1 MKSILLS
8 IKPEWLAKILNKDKT
23 IEVRKKFP
31 KDYVGWVYLYCSK
44 SKPYLY
50 GDKSVYEGKQ
60 EYFWVQKIEG
70 NGIVP
75 LLNGKVVARFWC
87 DKVTEMIVGE
97 DCCGDAEIEEGW
109 SLIDQTCLTEI
120 EIIKYLG
127 GMGKN
132 GYAIHIS
139 KLEIFDR
146 PRELS
151 EFYTTKLD
159 EDLTKRFDDSI
170 QLENGTWVKRITKA
184 PQNYCY
190 IEGE

>member
-8 IKPEWLAKILNKDKT
+8 IKPEWLVKILNGEKT

-44 SKPYLY
+44 GKPRVIIQSNGVIAIDNKHYSY
-50 GDKSVYEGKQ
+50 GDE
-60 EYFWVQKIEG
+60 E
-70 NGIVP
+70 
-75 LLNGKVVARFWC
+75 LNGKVVARFWC

-97 DCCGDAEIEEGW
+97 DCCGDAEIEEGCD
-109 SLIDQTCLTEI
+109 LIDQTCLTEI

-127 GMGKN
+127 GIGKN

-139 KLEIFDR
+139 KLEIFDK

-151 EFYTTKLD
+151 EFKHITYFRRYGSFRVDIEEQIVPL
-159 EDLTKRFDDSI
+159 
-170 QLENGTWVKRITKA
+170 TKA

-190 IEGE
+190 IEGEQR